1 MKKVKAIRNMFG
13 ENLPIEKMD
22 IKFVG
27 DDFVVATYKGFG
39 FLKTYGPADGYKI
52 EFENN

>member
-22 IKFVG
+22 IKFV
-27 DDFVVATYKGFG
+27 DKDFVVANFKGFG
-39 FLKTYGPADGYKI
+39 IIKTYGPADGYTVEI
-52 EFENN
+52 ENN

>member
-1 MKKVKAIRNMFG
+1 MKKVKAIRNVFG

-27 DDFVVATYKGFG
+27 KDYVVATFKGFG
-39 FLKTYGPADGYKI
+39 IIKTYGPADGYIVEI
-52 EFENN
+52 EEN

>member
-1 MKKVKAIRNMFG
+1 MKKVTAIRNMFG

-27 DDFVVATYKGFG
+27 KDFVVASYKGFG
-39 FLKTYGPADGYKI
+39 FVKTYGPCDGYTV
-52 EFENN
+52 EFEK